1 MVFERRALTPKRIY
15 KRLQRARAVRAFK
28 NVLADLEKSGLTLE
42 QQLLLVELITECRR
56 IAIWRDTTEI
66 DEILHWLRKE
76 LHYPART
83 PRDPLTSPQAYN
95 DRLSLE

>member
-1 MVFERRALTPKRIY
+1 
-15 KRLQRARAVRAFK
+15 
-28 NVLADLEKSGLTLE
+28 
-42 QQLLLVELITECRR
+42 LVELITECRR